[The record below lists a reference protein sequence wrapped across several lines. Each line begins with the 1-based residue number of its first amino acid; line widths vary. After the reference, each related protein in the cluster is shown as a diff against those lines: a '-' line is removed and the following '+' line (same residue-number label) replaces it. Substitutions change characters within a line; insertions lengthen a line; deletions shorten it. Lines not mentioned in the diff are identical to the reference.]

1 MHKHSS
7 QNSLQKKNKMALD
20 IPNEVENVDTV
31 DEEEEEVYLKKEVET
46 ALIGQLVNQLKL
58 TGQLIPQTTTI

>member
-1 MHKHSS
+1 
-7 QNSLQKKNKMALD
+7 MALD

>member
-7 QNSLQKKNKMALD
+7 QNSLQKKNKMTLD
-20 IPNEVENVDTV
+20 IPNEVKNVDTV